1 MKLIKEVDGRKYYLL
16 ALNDIWNINQQ
27 SRKSVYNEA
36 LDIRSKTVIINYDI
50 GADGDPLIYIYI
62 Y

>member
-62 Y
+62 R